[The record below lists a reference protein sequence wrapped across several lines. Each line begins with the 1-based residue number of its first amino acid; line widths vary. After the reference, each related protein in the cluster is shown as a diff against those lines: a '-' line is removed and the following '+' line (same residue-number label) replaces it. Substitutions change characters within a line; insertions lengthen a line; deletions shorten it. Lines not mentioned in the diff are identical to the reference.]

1 MSSAPVFA
9 PRVGAGTAAAI
20 RYTPQTSA
28 AFAPRSSAGMMRAS
42 ADFPAPPPASSVPS
56 VPSVP
61 RVQPPMAPANQFP
74 TGPSNLPGT
83 LPALNS
89 NTLPALNSNTLPALN
104 SNTLPALNSN
114 TLPALNSNTAPLLN
128 SGVVPILNSGTSP
141 SLNSGTLPV
150 LHSPAAPGFNGT
162 TSSAALANL
171 PQATPTTPSGN
182 ACPLP
187 PPNPGCP
194 VYCPPGWNWFP
205 YYNSAV
211 LWNGTN
217 YVVYYNGYPVPTY
230 VPGPF
235 GGVTYLYDSNLLP
248 GGTLQ
253 QAPQTQPQSAQPP
266 TPTPFDIGIAAFRSG
281 QAQAAARILNDVVTR
296 DREDTSAM
304 RILSLALLE
313 LREPDNAAAM
323 MRQAYRIDPTLCSQ
337 IIDSDALGL
346 SASRRTTLINRASEY
361 ANRVGSASG
370 WLTVAVL
377 MQADGRYELARKMLK
392 KAANEGL
399 EPAVVNAFEAAI
411 ATKLPLSA
419 PRQSKPVAPKPTNQT
434 TAQPPAPAAAQP
446 AAPAMGEPDPSN

>member
-1 MSSAPVFA
+1 MKTGRSVSGLSSVVGAGAVLWIAGLAAAIAPTPGAPNSFSMASPGLGRGFGGPVGGGFPGTRLGPITMSSSPVFA

-150 LHSPAAPGFNGT
+150 LHSPSTPGFNGT

-194 VYCPPGWNWFP
+194 VYCPPGWNCFP
-205 YYNSAV
+205 FYNIVV
-211 LWNGTN
+211 L
-217 YVVYYNGYPVPTY
+217 
-230 VPGPF
+230 
-235 GGVTYLYDSNLLP
+235 
-248 GGTLQ
+248 
-253 QAPQTQPQSAQPP
+253 
-266 TPTPFDIGIAAFRSG
+266 
-281 QAQAAARILNDVVTR
+281 
-296 DREDTSAM
+296 
-304 RILSLALLE
+304 
-313 LREPDNAAAM
+313 
-323 MRQAYRIDPTLCSQ
+323 
-337 IIDSDALGL
+337 
-346 SASRRTTLINRASEY
+346 
-361 ANRVGSASG
+361 
-370 WLTVAVL
+370 
-377 MQADGRYELARKMLK
+377 
-392 KAANEGL
+392 
-399 EPAVVNAFEAAI
+399 
-411 ATKLPLSA
+411 
-419 PRQSKPVAPKPTNQT
+419 
-434 TAQPPAPAAAQP
+434 
-446 AAPAMGEPDPSN
+446 